1 MEKQNLFIHNNLIL
15 YDILFELKHLVTF
28 NIKKIN
34 NFEIEKQKFQTTDLV
49 VSDRELKL
57 NNQILIDTKP
67 IPIGKLIDNINI
79 KFLKKKLTFKKI

>member
-49 VSDRELKL
+49 VSDRELKM
-57 NNQILIDTKP
+57 NNQILIHQ
-67 IPIGKLIDNINI
+67 ILILVQKLL
-79 KFLKKKLTFKKI
+79 LK